1 MRGENMENKFNLR
14 IGNAV
19 NLFYWRKQK
28 VIEFTIT
35 DIFLEG
41 YVSGYKSIIKAEY
54 YSDDAE
60 CWYSETFF
68 VNDFIKAMNEACLV
82 IESEGK

>member
-1 MRGENMENKFNLR
+1 MEHNFNLR
-14 IGNAV
+14 IGNTV

-41 YVSGYKSIIKAEY
+41 YVSGYKTIIKTK
-54 YSDDAE
+54 S
-60 CWYSETFF
+60 S
-68 VNDFIKAMNEACLV
+68 
-82 IESEGK
+82 